1 LVIQAQIQTVD
12 SSRAWCDT
20 HFLLENIGQLNQ
32 VDDRG
37 SHESVDIASKIETLE
52 NRFDDLQTR
61 IINELSTKPGMTA
74 KQLAWRLSW
83 QPL

>member
-1 LVIQAQIQTVD
+1 LVIQAQVQIVD

-37 SHESVDIASKIETLE
+37 GSHESVDIASKIESFE
-52 NRFDDLQTR
+52 NRLM
-61 IINELSTKPGMTA
+61 ISKLG
-74 KQLAWRLSW
+74 L
-83 QPL
+83 